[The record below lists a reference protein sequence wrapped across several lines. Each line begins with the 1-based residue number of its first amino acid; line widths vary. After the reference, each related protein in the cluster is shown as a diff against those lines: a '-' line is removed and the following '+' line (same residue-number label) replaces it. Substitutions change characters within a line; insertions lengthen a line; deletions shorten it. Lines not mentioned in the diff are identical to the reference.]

1 MLTAIME
8 DAPARQRS
16 GLDPVSEPD
25 SGAATLPNAFLG
37 HKRPSLDMLA
47 PKQEQ
52 AAREMRVISLFTCGM
67 GMDIGFGKAGF
78 NTVYSNDIAKFACDT
93 IRQNRP
99 GLHCDEGDITEIR
112 SEQILESAGAR
123 RGEVDVVIGGP
134 PCQSFSTAGMRRGL
148 EDKRGMA
155 LLEFIR
161 VVKDVRPKF
170 FVFEN
175 VSGLVSA
182 ARKHVPFYDRI
193 SAGRKLSEDQ
203 KCGSLFADILSEF
216 EKIDGYRFQW
226 KLLNAADY
234 GVPQKRKRLILIGSR
249 IADPELVLKE
259 IEGRAKYADPKQAAK
274 LKKKPWRTLRDAL
287 EGLDDADKE
296 CTRFPKWG
304 RYLEYV
310 PPGGCWVDLPD
321 SMKNQAMG
329 RAADTDDPKRKGKQ
343 GGRRGFYRRLSW
355 DSPAPT
361 LVTSPTQMGT
371 CICHPDETRPLTVR
385 EYARIQGFPDDW
397 NLVGSTAQKY
407 RMIGEAV
414 PVDLAKIIAKTIAA
428 FVQNK

>member
-1 MLTAIME
+1 M
-8 DAPARQRS
+8 
-16 GLDPVSEPD
+16 
-25 SGAATLPNAFLG
+25 
-37 HKRPSLDMLA
+37 
-47 PKQEQ
+47 
-52 AAREMRVISLFTCGM
+52 
-67 GMDIGFGKAGF
+67 
-78 NTVYSNDIAKFACDT
+78 
-93 IRQNRP
+93 
-99 GLHCDEGDITEIR
+99 HCDEGDITEIR

-182 ARKHVPFYDRI
+182 ARKHVPFYDRM

-216 EKIDGYRFQW
+216 EKIDGYRFRW

-249 IADPELVLKE
+249 IADPGLVLKE

-287 EGLDDADKE
+287 EGI
-296 CTRFPKWG
+296 
-304 RYLEYV
+304 
-310 PPGGCWVDLPD
+310 
-321 SMKNQAMG
+321 
-329 RAADTDDPKRKGKQ
+329 
-343 GGRRGFYRRLSW
+343 GRRGQGMHQIPKVGEVLGIRPAGGLLGGSPGFHEKPGDGTRGRHRRSQAQGQAGRAQGLLQEAELGLAGSHVGDVPHADGDVHMPPRRDAAADRQGVRQDPGIPGRLEPRGL
-355 DSPAPT
+355 DSPE
-361 LVTSPTQMGT
+361 VQ
-371 CICHPDETRPLTVR
+371 
-385 EYARIQGFPDDW
+385 DDRGGCPGRSGQDHSQ
-397 NLVGSTAQKY
+397 NNC
-407 RMIGEAV
+407 RFC
-414 PVDLAKIIAKTIAA
+414 AK
-428 FVQNK
+428 